1 VTGSAQL
8 DRAYDFAEVEFVD
21 VSFDY
26 GRRRVLA
33 DVSFRSIAGS
43 ITAVLGPNGAG
54 KTTLLSLAATRVRPS
69 RGTVRFGSYSPWTRA
84 HPPPDAMQVLRS
96 RIGWL
101 GHDPGLYP
109 ELTARENLAFFARLH
124 GVDEEATVDR
134 ALTSAGLSDRSDEPV
149 SRFSRGMRQRIGLER
164 VLLHRPRFVL
174 LDEPFTGLDEVS
186 SDALVRRLLELRSE
200 GCLVLLSTHDLGM
213 VESSLDAA
221 LVLRAGRVAGWIEG
235 SVDRRADMRRLMRGE
250 MISPAAQVTGSA
262 LMEPAFSESSPGGGA
277 AVVTAAREVVRH
289 AGHDS
294 LAPRTPVPFRS
305 AVAAIVRK
313 DLAVEFRSRELFV
326 TTLFFAVTC
335 VLVFAFAFV
344 RQGRAL
350 ADAAAGILW
359 IAVAFSGTLALG
371 RTFDRE
377 QANQTLPALL
387 QAPID
392 RPAVYVG
399 KLAGLLALL
408 IVLEAALVPLIGLLF
423 QMPLGTSRLLYL
435 VPLLLAGTIG
445 LLAVGTMFSAMLVRT
460 KSRDVLLPVLLY
472 PMTLPVML
480 AGVRGTAL
488 LAEAVPDMPSARAWL
503 SMLVFFDAVFVTLA
517 LWTFEAVMT
526 D

>member
-1 VTGSAQL
+1 VTASAQL
-8 DRAYDFAEVEFVD
+8 HRAYDFAEVEFFD

-54 KTTLLSLAATRVRPS
+54 KTTLLALAATRVRPS
-69 RGTVRFGSYSPWTRA
+69 RGTVRFGSYSPWTRV
-84 HPPPDAMQVLRS
+84 HPPPDTMQVLRS

-124 GVDEEATVDR
+124 GVEGEAAVDR
-134 ALTSAGLSDRSDEPV
+134 GLASAGLSDRADEPI

-174 LDEPFTGLDEVS
+174 LDEPFTGLDEAS
-186 SDALVRRLLELRSE
+186 SEALVGRLLELRSE

-250 MISPAAQVTGSA
+250 MTTPAAQMTRSSA
-262 LMEPAFSESSPGGGA
+262 PLELTSPDGGT
-277 AVVTAAREVVRH
+277 AVVAAARE
-289 AGHDS
+289 
-294 LAPRTPVPFRS
+294 APRTTTHDPIAPTIPVPFLS

-313 DLAVEFRSRELFV
+313 DLAVEFRSRELFL

-350 ADAAAGILW
+350 IDAAAGILW

-408 IVLEAALVPLIGLLF
+408 IVLESALVPLIALLF
-423 QMPLGTSRLLYL
+423 QMPLGSSRVLYL
-435 VPLLLAGTIG
+435 VLLLLAGTIG

-480 AGVRGTAL
+480 AGVRGTAS
-488 LAEAVPDMPSARAWL
+488 LAQAVPDMPSARAWL